1 MYQQMHSV
9 FQYYESIVHFTGITN
24 KPRGNKIDS
33 L

>member
-1 MYQQMHSV
+1 MYQQMPSV